1 VAQNLL
7 TSTQVNYFNALYD
20 FKIAKAFLQKSV
32 NLEILE

>member
-1 VAQNLL
+1 LL

-20 FKIAKAFLQKSV
+20 FKIAKAFLQKAV